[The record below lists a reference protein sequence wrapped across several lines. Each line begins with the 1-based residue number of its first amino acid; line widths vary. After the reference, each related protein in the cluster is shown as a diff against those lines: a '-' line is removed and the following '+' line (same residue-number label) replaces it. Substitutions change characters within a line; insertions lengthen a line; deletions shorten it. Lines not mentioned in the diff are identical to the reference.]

1 MRKKNIGKFQR
12 GNIRNVVEDTTTDHT
27 DIERDERIL
36 LPKKKKHLYINQ
48 FENLDVDGFLE
59 KLNSAKNRE
68 V

>member
-36 LPKKKKHLYINQ
+36 LPKNPTKLYINQ